1 MNLTR
6 AFGYFA
12 AIILILLGLI
22 FLMAST
28 YAASRLL
35 IGGILIAVGF
45 GIALLARRT
54 GIGHAPVTVQIEA
67 PAGLKVE
74 SIKCTNCG
82 ASLDS
87 SKMQLKQGVPTIRC
101 PYCDKEFEVVET
113 PKW

>member
-1 MNLTR
+1 V
-6 AFGYFA
+6 
-12 AIILILLGLI
+12 ILIFLGLI

-28 YAASRLL
+28 YAASRILV
-35 IGGILIAVGF
+35 GGILIAVGF
-45 GIALLARRT
+45 GIALLTRRT
-54 GIGHAPVTVQIEA
+54 GIVQAPVKVEIET

>member
-1 MNLTR
+1 MNFARSL
-6 AFGYFA
+6 GYFA
-12 AIILILLGLI
+12 AVILIFLGLI

-28 YAASRLL
+28 YAASRILV
-35 IGGILIAVGF
+35 GGILIAVGF
-45 GIALLARRT
+45 GIALLTRRT
-54 GIGHAPVTVQIEA
+54 GMVQAPVKVEIET

>member
-1 MNLTR
+1 
-6 AFGYFA
+6 
-12 AIILILLGLI
+12 
-22 FLMAST
+22 MAST
-28 YAASRLL
+28 YATSRILV
-35 IGGILIAVGF
+35 GGILIAVGF
-45 GIALLARRT
+45 GIALLTRRT
-54 GIGHAPVTVQIEA
+54 GIVQAPVKVEIET
-67 PAGLKVE
+67 PTGLKVE